1 VEIREP
7 TMEALILSYDEMASL
22 RSFLIATVFEFFDAI
37 EMETIGY
44 FDANDILDMAKKIH
58 SRIEFGK
65 NEYVDPF
72 NRDELDI
79 IHNCILHGEMGLGLY
94 QTYKIFIDYKSCVFD
109 EAMKRIYSYI
119 KSNESL

>member
-1 VEIREP
+1 
-7 TMEALILSYDEMASL
+7 MEALILSYDEMASL

-119 KSNESL
+119 KSDELL